1 MEKYLFMKKFISATF
16 FIAISIFANGLM
28 AQEMPAN
35 QLKSFQKDNLQEFK
49 TAFTQAEFNK
59 CFNIKDRSYDLLALA
74 VRHERKNNFAFL
86 INNTTDI
93 NRVCGNNSPLIV
105 AATYGRIDMAK
116 ALLKKGA
123 SKFTKN
129 ANGETAKDIA
139 IKNKHLE
146 LAKIL

>member
-1 MEKYLFMKKFISATF
+1 MKKIISATL
-16 FIAISIFANGLM
+16 IVTISIFANGLM

-35 QLKSFQKDNLQEFK
+35 QLKSFQQDNLQEFK
-49 TAFTQAEFNK
+49 TAFTPEEYNK
-59 CFNIKDRSYDLLALA
+59 CFNIKDRSYDLLSLA

-93 NRVCGNNSPLIV
+93 NRVCGNNTPLIV

-123 SKFTKN
+123 SKSTKN
-129 ANGETAKDIA
+129 SKGETAKDIA
-139 IKNKHLE
+139 IKNNHPE

>member
-1 MEKYLFMKKFISATF
+1 MKKIISATLL
-16 FIAISIFANGLM
+16 IAISIFANGLM

-35 QLKSFQKDNLQEFK
+35 QLKSFQQDNLQEFK
-49 TAFTQAEFNK
+49 TAFTKEEYNK
-59 CFNIKDRSYDLLALA
+59 CFNIKDRSYDLLSLA

-93 NRVCGNNSPLIV
+93 NRVCGNNTPLIV

-123 SKFTKN
+123 SKSTKN
-129 ANGETAKDIA
+129 SKGETAKDIA
-139 IKNKHLE
+139 IKNNHPE

>member
-1 MEKYLFMKKFISATF
+1 MKKIISATL
-16 FIAISIFANGLM
+16 FIAISIFANGLF

-35 QLKSFQKDNLQEFK
+35 QLKSFQQDNLQEFK
-49 TAFTQAEFNK
+49 TAFTQEEYNK
-59 CFNIKDRSYDLLALA
+59 CFNIKDRSYDLLSLA

-93 NRVCGNNSPLIV
+93 NRVCGNNTPLIV
-105 AATYGRIDMAK
+105 AATYGRLDMAK

-123 SKFTKN
+123 SKSTKN
-129 ANGETAKDIA
+129 SKGETAKDIA
-139 IKNKHLE
+139 IKNNHPE